1 MNDFSERLKFALKE
15 RGISAAELSKRTKIG
30 KSSISEW
37 INGKY
42 EAKQDK
48 VYILAKALNVDE
60 GWLMGLDVPM
70 EKEENLDIYPIYS
83 KLNSSRQNKVYKFA
97 EDQLQE
103 QNNDNVTNFSDY
115 VKEDKH
121 VYTGRSSAAGSALY
135 VDDADVRHDVLPAS
149 MVPTGA
155 DELVEINGNSM
166 EPLIQNGD
174 KIYIRYQPTVENG
187 EIAIVRIENE
197 GVTCKR
203 VYVDGDTVTLK
214 SENEE
219 YSDMFFSP
227 SEITILGKVLL
238 K

>member
-1 MNDFSERLKFALKE
+1 MYDIKSRRQELGLTLEQVGDMVGVGKSTVRKWEQGMIENMRRDKISLLASALK
-15 RGISAAELSKRTKIG
+15 ISPLLLINDEKPSESTVSSQINEIVLEL
-30 KSSISEW
+30 
-37 INGKY
+37 N
-42 EAKQDK
+42 D
-48 VYILAKALNVDE
+48 
-60 GWLMGLDVPM
+60 
-70 EKEENLDIYPIYS
+70 
-83 KLNSSRQNKVYKFA
+83 SRQNKVYSFA
-97 EDQLQE
+97 ERQLEE
-103 QNNDNVTNFSDY
+103 QNKGNVTNLSDY

-149 MVPTGA
+149 MVPNGA
-155 DELVEINGNSM
+155 DEQVEINGHSM